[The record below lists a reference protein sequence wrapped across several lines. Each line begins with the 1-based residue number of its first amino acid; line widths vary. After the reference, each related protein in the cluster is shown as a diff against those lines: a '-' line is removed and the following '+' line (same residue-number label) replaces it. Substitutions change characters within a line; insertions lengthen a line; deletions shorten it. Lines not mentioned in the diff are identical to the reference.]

1 MGRLALL
8 PLAGLAEALSIY
20 RREICNERHD
30 LPLISNGIP
39 LLK

>member
-8 PLAGLAEALSIY
+8 PLSGFAEALSIY

-30 LPLISNGIP
+30 LPLFSNGINIT
-39 LLK
+39 